1 MEKREKSASQ
11 NLQPFA
17 FDKNTQENLQRIQ
30 KIPKINKRLTF
41 KNKNRRPTKIFHSL
55 QKIGGQPNK
64 NQHFGKIPK
73 KAANREKLAAHK
85 GQKLCNFARTAEL
98 AANQI

>member
-1 MEKREKSASQ
+1 
-11 NLQPFA
+11 LQPFA
-17 FDKNTQENLQRIQ
+17 FDKNTQTRGNLQRIQ
-30 KIPKINKRLTF
+30 KIPVPKINKRLTF

-64 NQHFGKIPK
+64 NQHFRKIPK
-73 KAANREKLAAHK
+73 KVANREKFAAHK
-85 GQKLCNFARTAEL
+85 GQKLCNFAYKAEL